1 MSNCYG
7 GSRKKKA
14 TKGGCDGN
22 CMGGSRRTTRGRRM
36 RGGAGYGAGG
46 PIAVGA
52 MQWDAAYTGAADP
65 KTGAPVEDPTLPG
78 GGYTG
83 IGGRRRKTRKGRKAT
98 RKGRKGTRKMR
109 GGSASMGAF
118 KANAGFTGVGAER
131 GLGGYQD
138 VNAPGPGS
146 SPY

>member
-1 MSNCYG
+1 MPG
-7 GSRKKKA
+7 GSRKKAK
-14 TKGGCDGN
+14 KGGCGPGTG
-22 CMGGSRRTTRGRRM
+22 CGMGGSRRKTRGRRM
-36 RGGAGYGAGG
+36 RAGAYG
-46 PIAVGA
+46 VGA
-52 MQWDAAYTGAADP
+52 PITVGTLENTAAYTGPVDP
-65 KTGAPVEDPTLPG
+65 KTGAAVPDPTDPR

-98 RKGRKGTRKMR
+98 RKTRKMR

-118 KANAGFTGVGAER
+118 KANAGFSGAGER
-131 GLGGYQD
+131 GLATYSD

>member
-1 MSNCYG
+1 MRAGAYG
-7 GSRKKKA
+7 
-14 TKGGCDGN
+14 
-22 CMGGSRRTTRGRRM
+22 
-36 RGGAGYGAGG
+36 
-46 PIAVGA
+46 VGA
-52 MQWDAAYTGAADP
+52 PITVGTLENKAAYTG
-65 KTGAPVEDPTLPG
+65 PVNSAGDAVPDPTDPQ

-118 KANAGFTGVGAER
+118 KANAGFSGAGER
-131 GLGGYQD
+131 GLATYSD

>member
-1 MSNCYG
+1 
-7 GSRKKKA
+7 
-14 TKGGCDGN
+14 
-22 CMGGSRRTTRGRRM
+22 MGGSRRKTRGRRM

-118 KANAGFTGVGAER
+118 KANAGFSGAGER
-131 GLGGYQD
+131 GLATYSD